1 MLRRDDIYETIA
13 TPYEVLISKEDFE
26 GNIPASLSDL
36 ADFGGKDVI
45 DLGAGTGRLT
55 CMAAPLAK
63 SILAVD
69 FAAGMLQVTAQKL
82 TRMGLSNWRTAV
94 ADYRQVPAPDQ
105 SADIVMAG
113 WTIGYA
119 ASTNHAEWEDNLRQ
133 VVAEIERLLRPGGI
147 AIILETLGTAMRSR
161 PRLIFSSR
169 TTRRSKNGTD
179 SGIGGSERITGSI
192 PLSRPSNCAGI
203 SSETRLRIGSGTR
216 IRASSPN
223 VRESGGAT
231 KRRILPDR
239 EISVCIGSLFALEAN
254 LPANAELVRYH
265 SKA

>member
-13 TPYEVLISKEDFE
+13 TPYEVLISKEDNG
-26 GNIPASLSDL
+26 GNIPAALSEL
-36 ADFGGKDVI
+36 ADFDGKDVI

-94 ADYRQVPAPDQ
+94 ADYRRVPAEDQ

-113 WTIGYA
+113 WTIGYV

-133 VVAEIERLLRPGGI
+133 VMEEIERLLRPGGI
-147 AIILETLGTAMRSR
+147 AIILETLGTGYEEPTPPDFLVSYYKALEERYGFR
-161 PRLIFSSR
+161 HRWIR
-169 TTRRSKNGTD
+169 TDYRFD
-179 SGIGGSERITGSI
+179 SAEQAEALCRDFFGDE
-192 PLSRPSNCAGI
+192 AAD
-203 SSETRLRIGSGTR
+203 R
-216 IRASSPN
+216 IRENKTCIVPECTGIWWRG
-223 VRESGGAT
+223 REAG
-231 KRRILPDR
+231 P
-239 EISVCIGSLFALEAN
+239 
-254 LPANAELVRYH
+254 
-265 SKA
+265 